1 MTMIRILVLCTGN
14 AARSQIAEGLFR
26 THASDLLQV
35 YSAGTHPAGFVHPM
49 AIETMKERGIDISEH
64 TSKSL
69 RYFGQQKFD
78 YVITLCD
85 DAQLECPLFP
95 GAYEQLHWSTPDPS
109 FYPGTESERLDAFR
123 RTIDSLSKHI
133 TTLVEELRNK
143 KAASH

>member
-1 MTMIRILVLCTGN
+1 MIRILVLCTGN

-26 THASDLLQV
+26 ARASDLVQV

-49 AIETMKERGIDISEH
+49 AIETMKERGIDISGQ

-69 RYFGQQKFD
+69 RYFEQQKFD
-78 YVITLCD
+78 YVITVCD

-95 GAYEQLHWSTPDPS
+95 GQYEQLHWSTPDPS
-109 FYPGTESERLDAFR
+109 FYPGTDSERRDAFR
-123 RTIDSLSKHI
+123 RTIDSLSKRI
-133 TTLVEELRNK
+133 EPFIGELKNK

>member
-1 MTMIRILVLCTGN
+1 MIRVLVLCTGN

-26 THASDLLQV
+26 AHGSDLLQV

-49 AIETMKERGIDISEH
+49 AIETMRERGIDISGY

-69 RYFGQQKFD
+69 RYFEQQKFD
-78 YVITLCD
+78 HVITVCD

-95 GAYEQLHWSTPDPS
+95 GTYEQIHWSTPDPS

-123 RTIDSLSKHI
+123 RTIDSLSKRI
-133 TTLVEELRNK
+133 VPFIEELRNK